1 MGMDHPHGTRTG
13 LRCMQAV
20 HAPRR
25 RRPTELT
32 VPGPRVLDV
41 VGVPEPEAGDGQK
54 LDDVYSAGINDADAH
69 HPLSV
74 N

>member
-1 MGMDHPHGTRTG
+1 
-13 LRCMQAV
+13 
-20 HAPRR
+20 
-25 RRPTELT
+25 LT